1 MDNCTK
7 MFHQDHQVTKK
18 REQEDKL
25 PLLPIISNNQ
35 TLREPLVLTLNQGE
49 QPPYMPIE
57 LKKIKLK

>member
-18 REQEDKL
+18 KDQEDKQ

-35 TLREPLVLTLNQGE
+35 TLQDLVLTRSQGDKLT
-49 QPPYMPIE
+49 YMPIDDVKS
-57 LKKIKLK
+57 LI